1 MTRSA
6 MLLLML
12 QRAVTVRGS
21 RALVVLMALTLS
33 ATVGSTLFNIFRGV
47 DAKLHHEFRSFG
59 ANVAV
64 LANNGNAVPLAE
76 LRSALPISASAV
88 PYAYAIVKDPVGR
101 PVVVVGTD
109 LTSARKMNPGWKVEG
124 STHDP
129 EAAMIGQRVARSL
142 GSDHLMLTFGGRTH
156 AISTA
161 NLVAT
166 GGPEDS
172 RIFLPLHV
180 FSAWTQV
187 PATVAELSIPG
198 SAPEV
203 EAVMGRLKDLFPHL
217 EIRPIRQL
225 IEAQTHVLDSTKAIF
240 FAAGIMITGLVVLCV
255 LSALTSAVLERRR
268 DFALMKALGCSQRI
282 VAAVF
287 LGEAGALAI
296 LASVLGFVLGA
307 IISNMIGRISFH
319 APLSARFEALPL
331 VLVVTMLVALTG
343 ALLPLMRLRRILPAV
358 MLKGE

>member
-1 MTRSA
+1 MTRNA

-33 ATVGSTLFNIFRGV
+33 ATVGSTLFNVYLGV
-47 DAKLHHEFRSFG
+47 DAKLHYEFRSFG

-64 LANNGNAVPLAE
+64 LSSNGDDVPLAE
-76 LRSALPISASAV
+76 LRSALPSSGLAV
-88 PYAYAIVKDPVGR
+88 PYAYAIAKDPAGR
-101 PVVVVGTD
+101 AVVVVGTD
-109 LTSARKMNPGWKVEG
+109 LALARRMNPGWQVEV
-124 STHDP
+124 STSDP
-129 EAAMIGQRVARSL
+129 DAVMIGQRVARSL
-142 GSDHLMLTFGGRTH
+142 GSEHLVLTFGGRTH
-156 AISTA
+156 TIA
-161 NLVAT
+161 NANIAVT

-180 FSAWTQV
+180 FSSWTHV

-198 SAPEV
+198 SPREV
-203 EAVMGRLKDLFPHL
+203 EAVMGKLKAEFPLL
-217 EIRPIRQL
+217 EIRPVRQL

-240 FAAGIMITGLVVLCV
+240 FAAAILITGLVILCV

-287 LGEAGALAI
+287 LGEAGAIAL
-296 LASVLGFVLGA
+296 LASVLGFAFGA
-307 IISNMIGRISFH
+307 MISDLIGRISFQT
-319 APLSARFEALPL
+319 PLSARFEALPL
-331 VLVVTMLVALTG
+331 VLIVSVLVALTG
-343 ALLPLMRLRRILPAV
+343 AFVPLMRLRRIQPAV